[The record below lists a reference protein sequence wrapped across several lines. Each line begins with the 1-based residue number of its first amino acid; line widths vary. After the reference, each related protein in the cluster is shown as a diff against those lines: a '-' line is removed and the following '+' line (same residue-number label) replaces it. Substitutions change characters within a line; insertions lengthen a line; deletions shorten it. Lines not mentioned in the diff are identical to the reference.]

1 MVTTMTL
8 IFHKLTKWTTI
19 ILILFYATSLWGS
32 IGNVDKLEGNGVIDR
47 NKTDITLEQELPIE
61 QYDTVK
67 TGNGKVGILFIDD
80 TRVDVTQH
88 SKLIIDEFVYDPN
101 TKKGKLNLSAKLG
114 TIKYASGQIAKTSR
128 QDIVITTPTATIGV
142 RGTDFSM
149 TIDELGSSTIILL
162 PSCDVKGNC
171 LVGEIS
177 VESAAGQVILNQAFQ
192 ATQVFVPE
200 NPPSPPVKLDL
211 EIEMINNMLIVAK
224 PKEIDE
230 ENYQKKIKAVA
241 DALDLDFLQF
251 DDLEVDYL
259 EEEENLYVTGLDID
273 FLQQNFLA
281 DILKQINEELAEQM
295 RNEFDKQEERKSIEG
310 ITIGKDPETGVI
322 ILDESPQWVW
332 IREDASGSYIELRL
346 DQEYGY
352 ILNIIQGEF
361 EMYDF
366 ELLGQENEITIQQFN

>member
-1 MVTTMTL
+1 MTL
-8 IFHKLTKWTTI
+8 IFHKLTKWTII

-32 IGNVDKLEGNGVIDR
+32 IGNVDQVEGKGVIDR
-47 NKTDITLEQELPIE
+47 NKTDITIEQELEIE

-114 TIKYASGQIAKTSR
+114 TIRYASGQIAKTSR

-162 PSCDVKGNC
+162 PSCDTQGNC

-192 ATQVFVPE
+192 ATQVVVPE

-211 EIEMINNMLIVAK
+211 EIDMINNMLIISK
-224 PKEIDE
+224 PKEIED
-230 ENYQKKIKAVA
+230 ENYVKKIKAVA
-241 DALDLDFLQF
+241 DALDIDFLQIE
-251 DDLEVDYL
+251 DLDKDYL
-259 EEEENLYVTGLDID
+259 EEDEDLYVTGLDID

-281 DILKQINEELAEQM
+281 DILKQINEELAREM
-295 RNEFDKQEERKSIEG
+295 RNEFDKQAERKSIG
-310 ITIGKDPETGVI
+310 DIKLGKDPETGVI
-322 ILDESPQWVW
+322 ILDEDPQWVW
-332 IREDASGSYIELRL
+332 IREDASGGYIELRL
-346 DQEYGY
+346 DKEYGY
-352 ILNIIQGEF
+352 IINIIQGEF

-366 ELLGQENEITIQQFN
+366 ELGGQDNDINIEQIQ

>member
-1 MVTTMTL
+1 MIL
-8 IFHKLTKWTTI
+8 IYRKTIRTI
-19 ILILFYATSLWGS
+19 ILLIIFYAGSSWAS
-32 IGNVDKLEGNGVIDR
+32 IGNVDQVEGNGVIDR
-47 NKTDITLEQELPIE
+47 KDGDKDIFIEQELEVE
-61 QYDTVK
+61 QFDTVK

-128 QDIVITTPTATIGV
+128 QDIKITTPTATIGV
-142 RGTDFSM
+142 RGTDFTM
-149 TIDELGSSTIILL
+149 TIDELGGSTIILL
-162 PSCDVKGNC
+162 PSCDVNGNC

-192 ATQVFVPE
+192 ATQVTVPE
-200 NPPSPPVKLDL
+200 SPPSPPVKLDL
-211 EIEMINNMLIVAK
+211 EIDMINNMLIVAK

-230 ENYQKKIKAVA
+230 ENYEKKIKAVA

-259 EEEENLYVTGLDID
+259 EEEENLYVTGLDLD

-281 DILKQINEELAEQM
+281 DILKQINEELAKQM
-295 RNEFDKQEERKSIEG
+295 SDEFEKQRTVG
-310 ITIGKDPETGVI
+310 DITLGKDPETGVI
-322 ILDESPQWVW
+322 ILDEDPQWVW
-332 IREDASGSYIELRL
+332 IREDASGAYIELRL
-346 DQEYGY
+346 DKEYGY

-361 EMYDF
+361 ELYDF
-366 ELLGQENEITIQQFN
+366 ELLGQDNEINIEQYQ

>member
-1 MVTTMTL
+1 MTL
-8 IFHKLTKWTTI
+8 IFHKLTKW
-19 ILILFYATSLWGS
+19 ILLVILFYAGPLWAS
-32 IGNVDKLEGNGVIDR
+32 IGNVDKLEGKGVIDR

-128 QDIVITTPTATIGV
+128 QDIIITTPTATIGV

-149 TIDELGSSTIILL
+149 TIDELGGSTIILL
-162 PSCDVKGNC
+162 PSCDVNGNC

-200 NPPSPPVKLDL
+200 NPPTPPVTLDL
-211 EIEMINNMLIVAK
+211 EIDMISNMLIVAK
-224 PKEIDE
+224 PKNLEDE
-230 ENYQKKIKAVA
+230 DYVKKIKAVA
-241 DALDLDFLQF
+241 DALDIDFLEI
-251 DDLEVDYL
+251 DDLNQDYL
-259 EEEENLYVTGLDID
+259 EEEEDLYVTGLDID

-281 DILKQINEELAEQM
+281 DILKQINEELALQM

-310 ITIGKDPETGVI
+310 ITLGKDPETGVI

-332 IREDASGSYIELRL
+332 IREDASGAYIELRL

-366 ELLGQENEITIQQFN
+366 ELLGQDNEINILQVQ

>member
-1 MVTTMTL
+1 MTL

-162 PSCDVKGNC
+162 PSCDVNGNC

-200 NPPSPPVKLDL
+200 NPPTPPVKLNL
-211 EIEMINNMLIVAK
+211 EIDMINNMLIIAK
-224 PKEIDE
+224 PKNLEDE
-230 ENYQKKIKAVA
+230 DYVKKIKAVA
-241 DALDLDFLQF
+241 DALDIDFLEI
-251 DDLEVDYL
+251 DDLNQDYL
-259 EEEENLYVTGLDID
+259 EEEEDLYITGLDID

-310 ITIGKDPETGVI
+310 ITLGKDPETGVI

-332 IREDASGSYIELRL
+332 IREDASGGYIELRL

-366 ELLGQENEITIQQFN
+366 ELLGQENQIDILQIQ

>member
-1 MVTTMTL
+1 MTL
-8 IFHKLTKWTTI
+8 IYRKTIRLLI
-19 ILILFYATSLWGS
+19 ILILFCAGPLWAS
-32 IGNVDKLEGNGVIDR
+32 IGNVDQVEGNGVIDR
-47 NKTDITLEQELPIE
+47 DKEDITIEQELPIE

-67 TGNGKVGILFIDD
+67 TGNGKVGILFVDD

-114 TIKYASGQIAKTSR
+114 TIRYASGQIAKTSR
-128 QDIVITTPTATIGV
+128 QDIIITTPTATIGV

-162 PSCDVKGNC
+162 PSCDVNGNC

-200 NPPSPPVKLDL
+200 NPPTPPVKLNL
-211 EIEMINNMLIVAK
+211 EIDMINNMLIIAK
-224 PKEIDE
+224 PKNLEDE
-230 ENYQKKIKAVA
+230 DYVKKIKAVA
-241 DALDLDFLQF
+241 DALDIDFLEI
-251 DDLEVDYL
+251 DDLNQDYL
-259 EEEENLYVTGLDID
+259 EEEEDLYVTGLDID

-295 RNEFDKQEERKSIEG
+295 RNEFDKQQERKSIEG
-310 ITIGKDPETGVI
+310 ITLGKDPETGVI
-322 ILDESPQWVW
+322 ILDESPEWVW
-332 IREDASGSYIELRL
+332 IREDASGAYIELRL

-366 ELLGQENEITIQQFN
+366 ELLGQDNEINILQVQ

>member
-1 MVTTMTL
+1 MTL
-8 IFHKLTKWTTI
+8 IFHKLIKWTTI
-19 ILILFYATSLWGS
+19 ILILFYATSSWGS
-32 IGNVDKLEGNGVIDR
+32 IGNVDKLEGKGVIDR
-47 NKTDITLEQELPIE
+47 DKTDITLEEELPIE

-67 TGNGKVGILFIDD
+67 TGNGKVGILFVDD

-88 SKLIIDEFVYDPN
+88 SKLIIDEFVFDPN

-128 QDIVITTPTATIGV
+128 QDITITTPTATIGV

-162 PSCDVKGNC
+162 PSCDVNGNC

-200 NPPSPPVKLDL
+200 NPPTPPVTLDL
-211 EIEMINNMLIVAK
+211 EIDMINNMLIIAK
-224 PKEIDE
+224 PKNLEDE
-230 ENYQKKIKAVA
+230 DYVKKIKAVA
-241 DALDLDFLQF
+241 DALDIDFLEI
-251 DDLEVDYL
+251 DDLDQDYL
-259 EEEENLYVTGLDID
+259 EEEEDLYVTGLDID

-281 DILKQINEELAEQM
+281 DILKQINEELALQM

-310 ITIGKDPETGVI
+310 ITLGKDPETGVI

-332 IREDASGSYIELRL
+332 IREDASGAYIELRL

-366 ELLGQENEITIQQFN
+366 ELLGQDNEINILQVQ

>member
-1 MVTTMTL
+1 MILTY
-8 IFHKLTKWTTI
+8 HKLTKWAII

-32 IGNVDKLEGNGVIDR
+32 IGNVDQVEGNGVIDR
-47 NKTDITLEQELPIE
+47 KDGDQDIFIEQELEIE
-61 QYDTVK
+61 QFDTVK
-67 TGNGKVGILFIDD
+67 TGNGKVGILFVDD

-142 RGTDFSM
+142 RGTDFTM
-149 TIDELGSSTIILL
+149 TIDELGGSTIILL

-200 NPPSPPVKLDL
+200 NPPTPPVKLDL
-211 EIEMINNMLIVAK
+211 EIDMINNMLIVAK
-224 PKEIDE
+224 PKNLEDE
-230 ENYQKKIKAVA
+230 DYVKKIKAVA
-241 DALDLDFLQF
+241 DALDIDFLEF

-259 EEEENLYVTGLDID
+259 EEDENLYVTGLDID

-281 DILKQINEELAEQM
+281 DILKQINEELAKEM
-295 RNEFDKQEERKSIEG
+295 RNEFDKQAERKSIEG
-310 ITIGKDPETGVI
+310 ITLGKDPVTGVI

-366 ELLGQENEITIQQFN
+366 ELLGQDNEITIQQFN

>member
-1 MVTTMTL
+1 MTL

-32 IGNVDKLEGNGVIDR
+32 IGNIDQLEGKGVVDR
-47 NKTDITLEQELPIE
+47 KDGEKNITIEQSLDIL

-67 TGNGKVGILFIDD
+67 TGNGKVGILFIDE

-88 SKLIIDEFVYDPN
+88 SNLIIDEFVYDPN
-101 TKKGKLNLSAKLG
+101 SKTGKLKLSAKLG
-114 TIKYASGQIAKTSR
+114 TVRYASGQIAKNSK
-128 QDIVITTPTATIGV
+128 QNVVITTPTATIGV

-149 TIDELGSSTIILL
+149 TIDELGGSTIILL
-162 PSCDVKGNC
+162 PSCDVQGNC
-171 LVGEIS
+171 FVGEIS

-192 ATQVFVPE
+192 ATQVTVPE
-200 NPPSPPVKLDL
+200 SPPSPPVKLDL
-211 EIEMINNMLIVAK
+211 EIDMINNMLIISK
-224 PKEIDE
+224 PKEIED
-230 ENYQKKIKAVA
+230 ENYVKKIKAVA
-241 DALDLDFLQF
+241 DALDIDFLQI
-251 DDLEVDYL
+251 DDLDKDYL

-295 RNEFDKQEERKSIEG
+295 RNEFDKQDERVSIDG
-310 ITIGKDPETGVI
+310 IFLGKNPETGVI
-322 ILDESPQWVW
+322 ILDEEPQWVW
-332 IREDASGSYIELRL
+332 IREDASGAYIELRL

-366 ELLGQENEITIQQFN
+366 ELLGQENEINIQQYN

>member
-1 MVTTMTL
+1 MTL
-8 IFHKLTKWTTI
+8 IFHKLIKW
-19 ILILFYATSLWGS
+19 ILLVILFYAGPLWAS
-32 IGNVDKLEGNGVIDR
+32 IGNVDKLEGKGVIDR

-88 SKLIIDEFVYDPN
+88 SKLIIEEFVYDPN

-162 PSCDVKGNC
+162 PSCDVNGNC

-200 NPPSPPVKLDL
+200 NPPTPPVTLDL
-211 EIEMINNMLIVAK
+211 EIDMINNMLIIAK
-224 PKEIDE
+224 PKNLEDE
-230 ENYQKKIKAVA
+230 DYVKKIKAVA
-241 DALDLDFLQF
+241 DALDIDFLEI
-251 DDLEVDYL
+251 DDLDQDYL
-259 EEEENLYVTGLDID
+259 EEEEDLYVTGLDID

-281 DILKQINEELAEQM
+281 DILKQINEELALQM

-310 ITIGKDPETGVI
+310 ITLGKDPETGVI

-332 IREDASGSYIELRL
+332 IREDASGAYIELRL

-366 ELLGQENEITIQQFN
+366 ELLGQENQIDILQIQ

>member
-1 MVTTMTL
+1 MTL
-8 IFHKLTKWTTI
+8 IFHKLIKW
-19 ILILFYATSLWGS
+19 ILLVILFYAGPLWAS
-32 IGNVDKLEGNGVIDR
+32 IGNVDKLEGKGVIDR
-47 NKTDITLEQELPIE
+47 NKTDITLEQELPI
-61 QYDTVK
+61 QQNDTVK

-128 QDIVITTPTATIGV
+128 QDIIITTPTATIGV

-162 PSCDVKGNC
+162 PSCDVNGNC

-200 NPPSPPVKLDL
+200 NPPTPPVTLDL
-211 EIEMINNMLIVAK
+211 EIDMINNMLIIAK
-224 PKEIDE
+224 PKNLEDE
-230 ENYQKKIKAVA
+230 DYVKKIKAVA
-241 DALDLDFLQF
+241 DALDIDFLEI
-251 DDLEVDYL
+251 DDLDQDYL
-259 EEEENLYVTGLDID
+259 EEEEDLYVTGLDID

-281 DILKQINEELAEQM
+281 DILKQINEELALQM

-310 ITIGKDPETGVI
+310 ITLGKDPETGVI

-332 IREDASGSYIELRL
+332 IREDASGAYIELRL

-366 ELLGQENEITIQQFN
+366 ELLGQENQIDILQIQ

>member
-1 MVTTMTL
+1 MIST
-8 IFHKLTKWTTI
+8 FHKLTKWITI

-32 IGNVDKLEGNGVIDR
+32 IGTVDQVQGNGVIDR
-47 NKTDITLEQELPIE
+47 DKIDITIEEELPIE

-67 TGNGKVGILFIDD
+67 TGNGKVGILFVDD

-128 QDIVITTPTATIGV
+128 QDIIITTPTATIGV

-149 TIDELGSSTIILL
+149 TIDELGGSTIILL
-162 PSCDVKGNC
+162 PSCDVNGNC

-200 NPPSPPVKLDL
+200 NPPTPPVTLDL
-211 EIEMINNMLIVAK
+211 EIDMISNMLIIAK
-224 PKEIDE
+224 PKNLEDE
-230 ENYQKKIKAVA
+230 DYVKKIKAVA
-241 DALDLDFLQF
+241 DALDIDFLEI
-251 DDLEVDYL
+251 DDLDQDYL
-259 EEEENLYVTGLDID
+259 EEEEDLYVTGLDID

-295 RNEFDKQEERKSIEG
+295 RNEFDKQEEKRSIEG
-310 ITIGKDPETGVI
+310 ITLGKDPETGVI
-322 ILDESPQWVW
+322 ILDEDPQWVF
-332 IREDASGSYIELRL
+332 IREDAGGAYIELRL

-352 ILNIIQGEF
+352 ILNIIQNEF

-366 ELLGQENEITIQQFN
+366 ELLGQDNEITIQQFN

>member
-1 MVTTMTL
+1 MTL
-8 IFHKLTKWTTI
+8 IFHKLIKW
-19 ILILFYATSLWGS
+19 ILLVILFCAGPLWAS
-32 IGNVDKLEGNGVIDR
+32 IGNVDKLEGKGVIDR

-128 QDIVITTPTATIGV
+128 QDIIITTPTATIGV

-149 TIDELGSSTIILL
+149 TIDELGGSTIILL
-162 PSCDVKGNC
+162 PSCDVNGNC

-200 NPPSPPVKLDL
+200 NPPTPPVTLDL
-211 EIEMINNMLIVAK
+211 EIDMISNMLIVAK
-224 PKEIDE
+224 PKNLEDE
-230 ENYQKKIKAVA
+230 DYVKKIKAVA
-241 DALDLDFLQF
+241 DALDIDFLEI
-251 DDLEVDYL
+251 DDLNQDYL
-259 EEEENLYVTGLDID
+259 EEEEDLYVTGLDID

-295 RNEFDKQEERKSIEG
+295 RNEFDKQQERKSIEG
-310 ITIGKDPETGVI
+310 ITLGKDPETGVI
-322 ILDESPQWVW
+322 ILDESPEWVW
-332 IREDASGSYIELRL
+332 IREDASGAYIELRL

-366 ELLGQENEITIQQFN
+366 ELLGQDNEINILQVQ

>member
-1 MVTTMTL
+1 MTL
-8 IFHKLTKWTTI
+8 IFHKLTKWTII

-32 IGNVDKLEGNGVIDR
+32 IGNVDQVEGKGVIDR
-47 NKTDITLEQELPIE
+47 NKTDITIEQELEIE

-67 TGNGKVGILFIDD
+67 TGNGKVGILFVDD

-114 TIKYASGQIAKTSR
+114 TIRYASGQIAKTSR

-149 TIDELGSSTIILL
+149 TIDELGGSTIILL
-162 PSCDVKGNC
+162 PSCDTQGNC

-192 ATQVFVPE
+192 ATQVYVPE
-200 NPPSPPVKLDL
+200 NPPTPPVKLDL
-211 EIEMINNMLIVAK
+211 EIDMINNMLIISK
-224 PKEIDE
+224 PKEIDD
-230 ENYQKKIKAVA
+230 ENYVKKIKAVA
-241 DALDLDFLQF
+241 DALDIDFLQIE
-251 DDLEVDYL
+251 DLDKDYL
-259 EEEENLYVTGLDID
+259 EEDEDLYVTGLDID

-281 DILKQINEELAEQM
+281 DILKQINEELAKEM
-295 RNEFDKQEERKSIEG
+295 RNEFDKQADRKSVDG
-310 ITIGKDPETGVI
+310 IFLGKNPETGVI
-322 ILDESPQWVW
+322 ILDEDPQWVW
-332 IREDASGSYIELRL
+332 IREDASGAYIELRL
-346 DQEYGY
+346 DKEYGY
-352 ILNIIQGEF
+352 IINIIQGEF

-366 ELLGQENEITIQQFN
+366 ELGGQDNDINIEQIQ

>member
-1 MVTTMTL
+1 MTL
-8 IFHKLTKWTTI
+8 IFHKLIKW
-19 ILILFYATSLWGS
+19 ILLVILFYAGPLWAS
-32 IGNVDKLEGNGVIDR
+32 IGNVDKLEGKGVIDR

-162 PSCDVKGNC
+162 PSCDVNGNC
-171 LVGEIS
+171 VVGEIS

-200 NPPSPPVKLDL
+200 NPPTPPVTLDL
-211 EIEMINNMLIVAK
+211 EIDMINNMLIIAK
-224 PKEIDE
+224 PKNLEDE
-230 ENYQKKIKAVA
+230 DYVKKIKAVA
-241 DALDLDFLQF
+241 DALDIDFLEI
-251 DDLEVDYL
+251 DDLDQDYL
-259 EEEENLYVTGLDID
+259 EEEEDLYVTGLDID

-281 DILKQINEELAEQM
+281 DILKQINEELALQM

-310 ITIGKDPETGVI
+310 ITLGKDPETGVI

-332 IREDASGSYIELRL
+332 IREDASGAYIELRL

-366 ELLGQENEITIQQFN
+366 ELLGQDNEINILQVQ

>member
-1 MVTTMTL
+1 MTL
-8 IFHKLTKWTTI
+8 IFHKLIKWTTI
-19 ILILFYATSLWGS
+19 ILILFYATSSWGS
-32 IGNVDKLEGNGVIDR
+32 IGNVDKLEGKGVIDR
-47 NKTDITLEQELPIE
+47 DKTDITLEEELPIE

-67 TGNGKVGILFIDD
+67 TGNGKVGILFVDD

-88 SKLIIDEFVYDPN
+88 SKLIIDEFVFDPN

-128 QDIVITTPTATIGV
+128 QDIIITTPTATIGV

-149 TIDELGSSTIILL
+149 TIDELGGSTIILL
-162 PSCDVKGNC
+162 PSCDVNGNC

-200 NPPSPPVKLDL
+200 NPPTPPVTLNL
-211 EIEMINNMLIVAK
+211 EIDMINNMLIIAK
-224 PKEIDE
+224 PKNLEDE
-230 ENYQKKIKAVA
+230 DYVKKIKAVA
-241 DALDLDFLQF
+241 DALDIDFLEI
-251 DDLEVDYL
+251 DDLNQDYL
-259 EEEENLYVTGLDID
+259 EEEEDLYVTGLDID

-310 ITIGKDPETGVI
+310 ITLGKDPETGVI
-322 ILDESPQWVW
+322 ILDEDPQWVW
-332 IREDASGSYIELRL
+332 IREDASGGYIELRL

-366 ELLGQENEITIQQFN
+366 ELLGQENQIDILQIQ

>member
-1 MVTTMTL
+1 MIST
-8 IFHKLTKWTTI
+8 FHKLTKW
-19 ILILFYATSLWGS
+19 ILLVILFYAGPLWAS
-32 IGNVDKLEGNGVIDR
+32 IGNVDKLEGKGVIDR

-128 QDIVITTPTATIGV
+128 QDIIITTPTATIGV

-162 PSCDVKGNC
+162 PSCDVNGNC

-200 NPPSPPVKLDL
+200 NPPTPPVTLDL
-211 EIEMINNMLIVAK
+211 EIDMINNMLIIAK
-224 PKEIDE
+224 PKNLEDE
-230 ENYQKKIKAVA
+230 DYVKKIKAVA
-241 DALDLDFLQF
+241 DALDIDFLEI
-251 DDLEVDYL
+251 DDLDQDYL
-259 EEEENLYVTGLDID
+259 EEEEDLYVTGLDID

-281 DILKQINEELAEQM
+281 DILRQINEELALQM

-310 ITIGKDPETGVI
+310 ITLGKDPETGVI
-322 ILDESPQWVW
+322 ILDEDPQWVW
-332 IREDASGSYIELRL
+332 IREDASGAYIELRL

-366 ELLGQENEITIQQFN
+366 ELLGQDNEINILQVQ

>member
-1 MVTTMTL
+1 MTL

-114 TIKYASGQIAKTSR
+114 TIRYASGQIAKTSR

-149 TIDELGSSTIILL
+149 TIDELGGSTIILL
-162 PSCDVKGNC
+162 PSCDTQGNC

-192 ATQVFVPE
+192 ATQVYVPE
-200 NPPSPPVKLDL
+200 NPPTPPVKLDL
-211 EIEMINNMLIVAK
+211 EIDMINNMLIISK
-224 PKEIDE
+224 PKEIDD
-230 ENYQKKIKAVA
+230 ENYVKKIKAVA
-241 DALDLDFLQF
+241 DALDIDFLQIE
-251 DDLEVDYL
+251 DLDKDYL
-259 EEEENLYVTGLDID
+259 EEDEDLYVTGLDID

-281 DILKQINEELAEQM
+281 DILKQINEELAKEM
-295 RNEFDKQEERKSIEG
+295 RNEFDKQADRKSVDG
-310 ITIGKDPETGVI
+310 IFLGKNPETGVI
-322 ILDESPQWVW
+322 ILDEDPQWVW
-332 IREDASGSYIELRL
+332 IREDASGAYIELRL
-346 DQEYGY
+346 DKEYGY
-352 ILNIIQGEF
+352 IINIVQGEF

-366 ELLGQENEITIQQFN
+366 ELGGQDNEINIEQIQ

>member
-1 MVTTMTL
+1 MTL
-8 IFHKLTKWTTI
+8 IFHKLTKW
-19 ILILFYATSLWGS
+19 ILLVILFYAGPLWAS
-32 IGNVDKLEGNGVIDR
+32 IGNVDKLEGKGVIDR

-162 PSCDVKGNC
+162 PSCDVNGNC

-200 NPPSPPVKLDL
+200 NPPTPPVTLNL
-211 EIEMINNMLIVAK
+211 EIDMINNMLIIAK
-224 PKEIDE
+224 PKNLEDE
-230 ENYQKKIKAVA
+230 DYVKKIKAVA
-241 DALDLDFLQF
+241 DALDIDFLEI
-251 DDLEVDYL
+251 DDLDQDYL
-259 EEEENLYVTGLDID
+259 EEEEDLYVTGLDID

-281 DILKQINEELAEQM
+281 DILKQINEELALQM

-310 ITIGKDPETGVI
+310 ITLGKDPETGVI

-332 IREDASGSYIELRL
+332 IREDASGAYIELRL

-366 ELLGQENEITIQQFN
+366 ELLGQDNEINILQVQ

>member
-1 MVTTMTL
+1 MTL
-8 IFHKLTKWTTI
+8 IFHKLIKW
-19 ILILFYATSLWGS
+19 ILLVILFCAGPLWAS
-32 IGNVDKLEGNGVIDR
+32 IGNVDKLEGKGVIDR

-162 PSCDVKGNC
+162 PSCDVNGNC

-200 NPPSPPVKLDL
+200 NPPTPPVTLDL
-211 EIEMINNMLIVAK
+211 EIDMINNMLIIAK
-224 PKEIDE
+224 PKNLEDE
-230 ENYQKKIKAVA
+230 DYVKKIKAVA
-241 DALDLDFLQF
+241 DALDIDFLEI
-251 DDLEVDYL
+251 DDLDQDYL
-259 EEEENLYVTGLDID
+259 EEEEDLYVTGLDID

-281 DILKQINEELAEQM
+281 DILKQINEELALQM

-310 ITIGKDPETGVI
+310 ITLGKDPETGVI
-322 ILDESPQWVW
+322 ILDEDPQWVW
-332 IREDASGSYIELRL
+332 IREDASGGYIELRL

-366 ELLGQENEITIQQFN
+366 ELLGQDNEINILQVQ

>member
-1 MVTTMTL
+1 MTL
-8 IFHKLTKWTTI
+8 IFHKLIKWTII

-32 IGNVDKLEGNGVIDR
+32 IGNVDKLEGKGVIDR

-67 TGNGKVGILFIDD
+67 TGNGKAGILFVDD

-114 TIKYASGQIAKTSR
+114 TIRYASGQIAKTSR
-128 QDIVITTPTATIGV
+128 QDIIITTPTATIGV

-149 TIDELGSSTIILL
+149 TIDELGGSTIILL
-162 PSCDVKGNC
+162 PSCDTQGNC

-192 ATQVFVPE
+192 ATQVYVPE
-200 NPPSPPVKLDL
+200 NPPTPPVKLDL
-211 EIEMINNMLIVAK
+211 EIDMINNMLIISK
-224 PKEIDE
+224 PKEIED
-230 ENYQKKIKAVA
+230 ENYVKKIKAVA
-241 DALDLDFLQF
+241 DALDIDFLQIE
-251 DDLEVDYL
+251 DLDQDYL
-259 EEEENLYVTGLDID
+259 EEDENLYVTGLDID

-281 DILKQINEELAEQM
+281 DILKQINEELAREM
-295 RNEFDKQEERKSIEG
+295 RNEFDKQAERKSIG
-310 ITIGKDPETGVI
+310 DIKLGKDPETGVI
-322 ILDESPQWVW
+322 ILDEDPQWVW
-332 IREDASGSYIELRL
+332 IREDASGAYIELRL
-346 DQEYGY
+346 DKEYGY
-352 ILNIIQGEF
+352 IINIIQGEF

-366 ELLGQENEITIQQFN
+366 ELGGQDNDINIEQIQ